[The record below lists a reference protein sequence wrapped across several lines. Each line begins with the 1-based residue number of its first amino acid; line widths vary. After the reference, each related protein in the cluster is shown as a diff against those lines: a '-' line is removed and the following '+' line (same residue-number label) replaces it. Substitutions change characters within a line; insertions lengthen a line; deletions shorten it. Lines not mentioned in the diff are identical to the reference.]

1 MLDISA
7 ALFIQRT
14 SKLYEIGKYHQVT
27 ILQVLKSDLEIV
39 TQQLP
44 TLLSELLQLSKL
56 KAWFES

>member
-14 SKLYEIGKYHQVT
+14 SKLYQIGKYHQVT

-39 TQQLP
+39 TQQLQHSFQNSCSSP
-44 TLLSELLQLSKL
+44 N
-56 KAWFES
+56 